1 MSLQKV
7 NPLNSCC
14 DSGAQADFAFFRL
27 ALVFDVDLKP
37 LPSLVANLGLRLDIV
52 LCWDF
57 GGGEDPE
64 LEIARFEGIPRCN
77 DARIMCDSLEFL
89 RKLATRLS
97 TLEVVPI
104 NDSIEYSFVKKALL
118 SLRIFS
124 DVLNESSVLSW
135 LFILL
140 LEAVTL
146 STFLFWV
153 SE

>member
-1 MSLQKV
+1 
-7 NPLNSCC
+7 
-14 DSGAQADFAFFRL
+14 
-27 ALVFDVDLKP
+27 
-37 LPSLVANLGLRLDIV
+37 
-52 LCWDF
+52 
-57 GGGEDPE
+57 
-64 LEIARFEGIPRCN
+64 
-77 DARIMCDSLEFL
+77 MCDSLEFL

-146 STFLFWV
+146 STFLF
-153 SE
+153 